1 VVTQVALFGAV
12 DLVVVDSAEVVA
24 MVADSVD
31 LVAAVL
37 VAAAQVETGKTTVT

>member
-1 VVTQVALFGAV
+1 V
-12 DLVVVDSAEVVA
+12 

-37 VAAAQVETGKTTVT
+37 VAVGPEVIGKKH